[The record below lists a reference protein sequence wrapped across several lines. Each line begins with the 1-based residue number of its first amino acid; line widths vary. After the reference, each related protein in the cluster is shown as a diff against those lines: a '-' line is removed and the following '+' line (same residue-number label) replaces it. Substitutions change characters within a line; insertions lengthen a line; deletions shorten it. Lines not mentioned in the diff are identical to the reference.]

1 MFAIRYKARR
11 WLVLWTEIRLEFSTW
26 RDAEYHATLLEQM
39 GAKNI
44 RIYSSQPYPG
54 FVKVADVQSKA

>member
-1 MFAIRYKARR
+1 MFAIRYHVRR
-11 WLVLWTEIRLEFSTW
+11 WFIFWYEIRIGDLQTW

-39 GAKNI
+39 GAKNV

-54 FVKVADVQSKA
+54 FEKVADAES